1 MAEPAKKNAT
11 YDDLYGIPDTMI
23 GEIIDGELHAMPRP
37 SPKHAKV
44 TSDLGAVITY
54 SYRFGRGGPGGWI
67 ILDEPELQMAGHILV
82 PDIAGWR
89 KERFPSP
96 LETNWIDVPPD
107 WICEVL
113 SPATV
118 RLDKTRKMPIY
129 AEHAVRHIWLINPMD
144 KTLDV
149 FRLTSGGW
157 LLVNAYV
164 ENDKVG
170 AEPFQEIEIDL
181 ADLWL
186 D

>member
-1 MAEPAKKNAT
+1 MAEPAKKNAS
-11 YDDLYGIPDTMI
+11 YEDLHHIPENMI
-23 GEIIDGELHAMPRP
+23 GEIVNGELHAMPRP
-37 SPKHAKV
+37 SPRHAKV
-44 TSDLGAVITY
+44 SSDLGAIITY
-54 SYRFGRGGPGGWI
+54 PYRFGRGGPGGWI
-67 ILDEPELQMAGHILV
+67 ILDEPELQMGGHILV

-89 KERFPSP
+89 KERFPSR
-96 LETNWIDVPPD
+96 LEANWIDVPPD

-129 AEHAVRHIWLINPMD
+129 AEHGVKHIWLINPLD

-149 FRLTSGGW
+149 FKLAAGGW
-157 LLVNAYV
+157 LLLSTHV
-164 ENDKVG
+164 ENDKAR
-170 AEPFQEIEIDL
+170 AEPFLEIEIDL